1 MTIPKI
7 IHQLWIGPKQQ
18 PSNLMKT
25 WEDKHPEFEYIKWT
39 ESEIK
44 KRQMRF
50 ECQRSIDLMTEWNG
64 KADIMRW
71 EILHKYG
78 GVFIDADSICI
89 EPIDDILLS
98 KPCFSGY
105 EQEKLRPGLIATGTM
120 GFPPKHD
127 LVKGAIDFI
136 KKNDIHKDMAWKTVG
151 PGLITRL
158 YNTKKYK
165 DLYIFP
171 SYKFLP
177 IHHTGEEYRGHGKVY
192 AFQEWASTN
201 SKYDEINDNIL
212 PSQFSKPE
220 REVSIL
226 ISSYNTKIKYIN
238 ECLISIKKQ
247 IGDFSIE
254 IIWINDGS
262 DKLNTTLLKQ
272 TLEIFKQTTRFI
284 KVVYYE
290 NDVNKGIGYTLN
302 KGIEMC
308 SNDIIMKMDSDDIM
322 MPNRIQKQLQFMEK
336 NPDMKIIGGQVQMF
350 GKENKLLSKTD
361 HLSINWEEFKEKKPH
376 WFINHP
382 TVCYRKSAVLE
393 AGNYNKDLKEM
404 AEDFELEVRM
414 LKKHGMIYNTT
425 DVLLYYRIHEDQVT
439 HEGGIGGTDKWNK
452 IRNDMIDE
460 LINT

>member
-44 KRQMRF
+44 KRKMRF

-105 EQEKLRPGLIATGTM
+105 EHEKLRPGLIATGTM
-120 GFPPKHD
+120 GFPPNHD

-165 DLYIFP
+165 DIYIFP

-201 SKYDEINDNIL
+201 RKYDEINDKTL
-212 PSQFSKPE
+212 PSKFLKPK

-238 ECLISIKKQ
+238 ECLNSIKKQ
-247 IGDFSIE
+247 MGDFSME

-336 NPDMKIIGGQVQMF
+336 NPDMKVIGGQVQMF

-361 HLSINWEEFKEKKPH
+361 HLSITWEEFKEKKPH

-452 IRNDMIDE
+452 VRDDMIDE